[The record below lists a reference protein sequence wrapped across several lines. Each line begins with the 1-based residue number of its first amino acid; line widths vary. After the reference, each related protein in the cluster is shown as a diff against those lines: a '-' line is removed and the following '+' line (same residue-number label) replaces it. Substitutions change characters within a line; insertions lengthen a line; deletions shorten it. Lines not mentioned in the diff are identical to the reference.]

1 MNIKEEIR
9 KYNEGLTHTID
20 IDDIHTIFNSIL
32 EIFKEYLPM
41 PENIYL
47 SNKPLNSA
55 TRIGQCKKEVWTM
68 PNGKVVNCIYT
79 IYVNECYI
87 DAPINKDV
95 IFDLTNVIAHEL
107 LHTIVQSHDANF
119 IKLAN
124 MLNQYL
130 GFKIETR
137 YTPSETTKLLNTIK
151 PKYEIRCSKCNQL
164 LGCKYRKCKTISD
177 SQNYISKCCHVNV
190 KIIEL

>member
-1 MNIKEEIR
+1 MNIKEEIK

-47 SNKPLNSA
+47 SDKPLNSA
-55 TRIGQCKKEVWTM
+55 TRLGQCKKEVWTM
-68 PNGKVVNCIYT
+68 PNGKVVNCVYT
-79 IYVNECYI
+79 IYVNKCYI
-87 DAPINKDV
+87 GAPITKEV
-95 IFDLTNVIAHEL
+95 FFDLVNVIGHEL

-119 IKLAN
+119 TKLAN

-130 GFKIETR
+130 GFKIEAH
-137 YTPSETTKLLNTIK
+137 YTPSETTKLLNTVK

-164 LGCKYRKCKTISD
+164 LGWKYHKCKMISH
-177 SQNYISKCCHVNV
+177 SQDYTSQCCYADI
-190 KIIEL
+190 KIINL